1 MLMFRV
7 RYPKTI
13 SILVLLLT
21 IIWSLTSLIPSADY
35 YDKADSKSYA
45 LDNAL
50 KHLKVIAEK
59 PHYVGS
65 PYHKTVRDYVVTQL
79 QALGLEVQVDTA
91 VGINEKWRSATKTQ
105 NILARI
111 KGTGSGKAL
120 VLLSHYDSTPHSS
133 RGASDNGVGVATLLE
148 GLRVYLAQGKQP
160 VNDIIVLINDAEEIG
175 LNGADAFVRHHPWA
189 KDVGLVIN
197 FEARGSGGPS
207 YLLMETNGGNSKL
220 LDAYAKANPKYTVG
234 NSLMYSIYKM
244 LPNDTDLTVFREQ
257 ADIEGLNFA
266 FIDDYFDYHSYQDSY
281 DNADRNTMVH
291 QATYLMPLLDYFANA
306 DLTQLKSK
314 ADTVFV
320 NYPVIKL
327 IRYPF
332 SWVIPM
338 WIIAVLLFI
347 YLLLVSMRKQV
358 VTPKEIVQG
367 SKSFFASLVLA
378 VLTTFFGWKL
388 ILLLYPNYKAISH
401 GFTYN
406 GHTYQWFFV
415 FVTLLIILKMYG
427 KYSKKISKGSL
438 LVAPIA
444 FWLLLNAFLAFKLQG
459 GAFFI
464 LPVYLS
470 LAVFAILIY
479 SKRNIEHNIA
489 WVALLGVPSLLIM
502 VPLIKMFPVGLGLKV
517 LFVASF
523 FIVLLIS
530 LFSPIFMTFK
540 RGRKRLR
547 TIFALIALVLFLK
560 AHFTAPFN
568 ENRKRPNSIDF
579 VYDKDL
585 DKSFW
590 ITYDTN
596 LDAYTK
602 QVFTEDSP
610 KGDLGIVLAN
620 KHRDNVQRYQPTNN
634 RTLVPATVMKV
645 TDTIIGESR
654 KITYHIAQQRRL
666 NALVFV
672 ANKDLKLKSLQVQG
686 IAYAQQADGYVL
698 KTNEQLQTILTYFFI
713 NEDEMLDISFS
724 FDANVHPDITLY
736 EISYD
741 LLQDRQFALRER
753 TISMMP
759 KPFIVNDAVIVK
771 RKLEL

>member
-1 MLMFRV
+1 MFRV

-13 SILVLLLT
+13 SILILISTV
-21 IIWSLTSLIPSADY
+21 IWSLTSLIPSENY
-35 YDKADSKSYA
+35 YNKADAKSYV

-65 PYHKTVRDYVVTQL
+65 PYHKTVRDYIVSQL
-79 QALGLEVQVDTA
+79 QVLGLEVA
-91 VGINEKWRSATKTQ
+91 VNTTVGVNEKWRSASKPQ
-105 NILARI
+105 NIIARI

-120 VLLSHYDSTPHSS
+120 LLLSHYDSAPHSS
-133 RGASDNGVGVATLLE
+133 RGASDNGAGVATLLE

-160 VNDIIVLINDAEEIG
+160 VNDIIILINDAEEIG
-175 LNGADAFVRHHPWA
+175 LNGADAFVRHNPWA

-197 FEARGSGGPS
+197 FEARGSGGAS
-207 YLLMETNGGNSKL
+207 YFLMETNGGNSEL
-220 LDAYAKANPKYTVG
+220 LAAYNKANPKYTVG

-257 ADIEGLNFA
+257 ADVEGLNFA

-281 DNADRNTMVH
+281 ENIDRNSMVH
-291 QATYLMPLLDYFANA
+291 HATYLMPLLNYFSKA
-306 DLTQLKSK
+306 DLTNLKST

-338 WIIAVLLFI
+338 WIVAVLLFL
-347 YLLLVSMRKQV
+347 YLLLVAMRKQV
-358 VTPKEIVQG
+358 VTPKEIIQG
-367 SKSFFASLVLA
+367 AKSFFASLFLA
-378 VLTTFFGWKL
+378 VLTTFLGWQFIL
-388 ILLLYPNYKAISH
+388 ILYPNYKAISH

-415 FVTLLIILKMYG
+415 FITLIIILKMYEM
-427 KYSKKISKGSL
+427 YAKKISKASL

-444 FWLLLNAFLAFKLQG
+444 FWLLFNAFLAFKLQG
-459 GAFFI
+459 GGFFI

-479 SKRNIEHNIA
+479 AKNNIEHNVVWI
-489 WVALLGVPSLLIM
+489 ALLSVPSVLII
-502 VPLIKMFPVGLGLKV
+502 VPLIKMFPVGLGLKM
-517 LFVASF
+517 LPVATF
-523 FIVLLIS
+523 FIVLLIT

-540 RGRKRLR
+540 RGRKYLR
-547 TIFALIALVLFLK
+547 NIFTLLAIVLFFK

-568 ENRKRPNSIDF
+568 EDRKRPNSIDF

-590 ITYDTN
+590 ITYDN
-596 LDAYTK
+596 DLDAYTK
-602 QVFTEDSP
+602 QVFTEESP
-610 KGDLGIVLAN
+610 KGDLGIVMAN
-620 KHRDNVQRYQPTNN
+620 KHVDKIQRYQPTNN
-634 RTLVPATVMKV
+634 RMLVPATVMKV
-645 TDTIIGESR
+645 TDTIIGETR

-666 NALVFV
+666 NALMFV
-672 ANKDLKLKSLQVQG
+672 ANKDLKLKTLKVQG
-686 IAYAQQADGYVL
+686 VAYAKQKGGYVL
-698 KTNEQLQTILTYFFI
+698 KTNKNLQTILSYYFI
-713 NEDEMLDISFS
+713 NKDDLLDVSFS
-724 FDANVHPDITLY
+724 FDANEHPDITLY

-753 TISMMP
+753 TVSMMP
-759 KPFIVNDAVIVK
+759 KPFIVNDAVLIK
-771 RKLEL
+771 RKLDL